1 MRTAA
6 RRTVQCVAAEAA
18 HPAVM
23 WPGALGV
30 LVAVI
35 VGARAGTV
43 LPGWYNSV
51 TLASVTVM
59 LLGPLC
65 FGITALRRQSASS
78 SGFAAVARTTARGEA
93 GLCLV
98 SAVAVAVWG
107 VLALTAANAIAAIRA
122 TVDGLPDW
130 RIILLYLLGVS
141 AIGTAAAAGA
151 ALARFAT
158 TPITVGLVSI
168 GSVITILGISYLGGG
183 LRFVSPID
191 PSTAYFGWNQPNADL
206 TVRRIGLTLAVGV
219 IAMLVW
225 VAGRSWR
232 WVVLGASIIAAVALA
247 VTLPGDLYADAVIRS
262 DIENRVCSTG
272 PLPVCV
278 WREHAAVLPAAAGA
292 ATKIADAADGV
303 VPLPER
309 VGEPGTLQQR
319 REGLGVLQLPGGL
332 STTSE
337 PVTSPTVDLYLALA
351 AAVLPEAPPC
361 AGDPV
366 ISARRSMLFDWLLL
380 RVGASQVGVSD
391 EAVRLAKLPPEPQK
405 SAVRALAAAADRCP

>member
-1 MRTAA
+1 MA
-6 RRTVQCVAAEAA
+6 
-18 HPAVM
+18 
-23 WPGALGV
+23 
-30 LVAVI
+30 I
-35 VGARAGTV
+35 IIGARAGTV

-59 LLGPLC
+59 LVGPLC
-65 FGITALRRQSASS
+65 FGVTALRRQSSVS
-78 SGFAAVARTTARGEA
+78 SGLASVARTTVRGEA

-98 SAVAVAVWG
+98 SALAVSVWG
-107 VLALTAANAIAAIRA
+107 VAALTAANGMAAVRAI
-122 TVDGLPDW
+122 VDGLPDW
-130 RIILLYLLGVS
+130 RIVLLYLLGVS

-168 GSVITILGISYLGGG
+168 ASVIAILGVTYLAGG

-191 PSTAYFGWNQPNADL
+191 PSTAYFGWNQPNAAL
-206 TVRRIGLTLAVGV
+206 TAQRIGLTLAVGV
-219 IAMLVW
+219 SAVVVW

-232 WVVLGASIIAAVALA
+232 LVVAGASAVAALALA

-262 DIENRVCSTG
+262 DTENRVCSTG
-272 PLPVCV
+272 SMPVCV
-278 WREHAAVLPAAAGA
+278 WPEHVAALPAASEA
-292 ATKIADAADGV
+292 AAKIAVVAKGS
-303 VPLPER
+303 VPLPAE

-332 STTSE
+332 SASSM
-337 PVTSPTVDLYLALA
+337 PVRTPTVDLYLALA

-366 ISARRSMLFDWLLL
+366 ISARRSTLFDWLLL
-380 RVGASQVGVSD
+380 RVGASQVGVSK
-391 EAVRLAKLPPEPQK
+391 EAMQLVKLRPEQQEP
-405 SAVRALAAAADRCP
+405 AVRALAAAASRCP